1 MLPAVIVGA
10 LTAWFLGLRAGLIA
24 AALSFVAIIVAGV
37 VPGMTITVYG
47 LILGWC
53 ALLWF
58 FGSKLTGK
66 AAPTKSS
73 VTSSVA
79 GSAAGAVGRWVGK
92 ARKMFSG
99 DSR

>member
-1 MLPAVIVGA
+1 MIPALIVGA
-10 LTAWFLGLRAGLIA
+10 LTAWYLGLRAGLIA
-24 AALSFVAIIVAGV
+24 AAVAFVAVVVAGV

-53 ALLWF
+53 ALMWF

-73 VTSSVA
+73 VASSVA

-92 ARKMFSG
+92 AKKMFSG
-99 DSR
+99 DGR

>member
-1 MLPAVIVGA
+1 MIPALIVGA

-24 AALSFVAIIVAGV
+24 AAVAFVAVVVAGI

-66 AAPTKSS
+66 AAPTKAS
-73 VTSSVA
+73 VASSVA
-79 GSAAGAVGRWVGK
+79 GSAAGTVGRWVGK

-99 DSR
+99 DNR

>member
-1 MLPAVIVGA
+1 MIPALIVGA

-24 AALSFVAIIVAGV
+24 AGVAFVAVVVAGI

-66 AAPTKSS
+66 AAPTRSS
-73 VTSSVA
+73 EASSVA
-79 GSAAGAVGRWVGK
+79 GSAAGTVGRWVGK
-92 ARKMFSG
+92 AKKMFSDDG
-99 DSR
+99 R

>member
-1 MLPAVIVGA
+1 MLPALIVGA
-10 LTAWFLGLRAGLIA
+10 LTAWFLGLRAGVIA
-24 AALSFVAIIVAGV
+24 AAIAFVAIIVAGI

-73 VTSSVA
+73 VASSVA
-79 GSAAGAVGRWVGK
+79 GSAAGTVGRWVGK
-92 ARKMFSG
+92 AKKMFSDDG
-99 DSR
+99 R